1 MAGEAQAAS
10 FDAAQIAAIREA
22 EAARIAREDQA
33 IRDRQ
38 LALASALEAQAAGV
52 GPSVAEAQL
61 RRSGEQAIAAQAAM
75 AASAR
80 GGNPILAQ
88 RQAAQQT
95 AAIQQD
101 LAGRAAEL
109 RLQEQAQ
116 ARQAL
121 GQVLG
126 EARGQDIG
134 VTTEQAR
141 LVQQAELSNVAAERE
156 RALAQAQLEQQAT
169 QFGAA
174 EQGAT
179 SRFNVEQGLRASL
192 ANQGVDVQTALAD
205 QAAVQQSLQFNAKAR
220 DEMARFATD
229 ANLRASLANQAAA
242 LQAQGMTLDGIAKF
256 LGLEQDSV
264 KSILGS
270 QTDMFKSEQAR
281 LGAEKQAQ
289 QQMGGSILSTAASVL
304 ALCFPAGQLVIME
317 DGTSKPI
324 ECVQVGE
331 QVAEGGEVLEIRHY
345 VSNEA
350 LYRVGDTVATGE
362 HAVWAL
368 DSGWT
373 SFAAIGELIE
383 PAGTARNVFTLVTAT
398 GVMVVGDQ
406 LCGDDEHDANDLV
419 AKECA

>member
-1 MAGEAQAAS
+1 
-10 FDAAQIAAIREA
+10 
-22 EAARIAREDQA
+22 
-33 IRDRQ
+33 
-38 LALASALEAQAAGV
+38 
-52 GPSVAEAQL
+52 
-61 RRSGEQAIAAQAAM
+61 
-75 AASAR
+75 
-80 GGNPILAQ
+80 
-88 RQAAQQT
+88 
-95 AAIQQD
+95 
-101 LAGRAAEL
+101 
-109 RLQEQAQ
+109 
-116 ARQAL
+116 
-121 GQVLG
+121 
-126 EARGQDIG
+126 
-134 VTTEQAR
+134 
-141 LVQQAELSNVAAERE
+141 
-156 RALAQAQLEQQAT
+156 
-169 QFGAA
+169 
-174 EQGAT
+174 
-179 SRFNVEQGLRASL
+179 
-192 ANQGVDVQTALAD
+192 
-205 QAAVQQSLQFNAKAR
+205 
-220 DEMARFATD
+220 
-229 ANLRASLANQAAA
+229 
-242 LQAQGMTLDGIAKF
+242 MTLDGIAKF

-373 SFAAIGELIE
+373 SFAAIGKLIE
-383 PAGTARNVFTLVTAT
+383 PAGTTRNVFTLVTAT